1 MSVPWVNGTV
11 EAVMADLRKTR
22 RLSPTDPDLLYAAAI
37 GMITGL
43 SRDVGPHRP
52 CQQRMADIVT
62 VCEAVRL
69 LEQEQ
74 P

>member
-11 EAVMADLRKTR
+11 ETVMADLRKTR

-43 SRDVGPHRP
+43 SNNLGLPRSCG
-52 CQQRMADIVT
+52 QRMADIVT